1 MDESRD
7 DLERRITQ
15 LESRVAWLLEREA
28 ARGGGSPTS
37 APSPAVAEVPPVLD
51 SVPSP
56 SLPPPPPPW
65 TQAPPIPRR
74 APPPPPPSSRP
85 RETNPTV
92 LLAAAGAAIFLLGV
106 IFFLWLSFQ
115 RGWVSPQLRILLG
128 LAAGTAISA
137 YAGRLIVG
145 EGRRIGVWVL
155 LAGLGTLQFTFW
167 AGSAHFHFFD
177 ERLGFAGVAV
187 ATLFGGGLAA
197 RAGSG
202 GALTVAL
209 VSGFIAPPVFS
220 TGSHDHV
227 ALGLYLALLVGAAIA
242 VPYLAKTGARWH
254 GARWTVLAFT
264 WAYLWMS
271 RADARAEVFGACFG
285 LMLLHYFLA
294 LVWVWL
300 PGQAEPKPSSPTLM
314 WFLVSLNATGL
325 AWSWWGR
332 LKWPPEWFSG
342 VALGFALVNLLMVKP
357 MRTRFGSRQ
366 ADLGLLVLAAGHLAL
381 AVPIALDWRWVG
393 PLWGAFALGL
403 AWASG
408 KAGTL
413 PDWDEEEARNLRRLA
428 LGMALLAS
436 VRWLYMTGRAWDR
449 LSAYRYETGPVGPTP
464 FLNGLFA
471 LGVLVALAWGL
482 QARRRDALGAIGFFG
497 LQVVGVMT
505 LAMEIAYALRTA
517 GADPRASAIAFT
529 VVWAVAGALQWLR
542 SLGTEEHAL
551 RRGLGLAGY
560 GWLGLASFK
569 LIFADL
575 SSADLALRAG
585 VFLGVG
591 AIFLTTALV
600 GNRARRSRPDSEP

>member
-1 MDESRD
+1 M
-7 DLERRITQ
+7 
-15 LESRVAWLLEREA
+15 
-28 ARGGGSPTS
+28 
-37 APSPAVAEVPPVLD
+37 
-51 SVPSP
+51 
-56 SLPPPPPPW
+56 
-65 TQAPPIPRR
+65 
-74 APPPPPPSSRP
+74 
-85 RETNPTV
+85 

-115 RGWVSPQLRILLG
+115 RGWVSPQLRILMG

-137 YAGRLIVG
+137 YAGRLLVG
-145 EGRRIGVWVL
+145 DGRRIGVWVL

-167 AGSAHFHFFD
+167 AGSVHFHFFD
-177 ERLGFAGVAV
+177 VRLGFAGVAV
-187 ATLFGGGLAA
+187 ATLLGGGLAA

-227 ALGLYLALLVGAAIA
+227 ALDLYLALLVSAALA
-242 VPYLAKTGARWH
+242 VPYLAKAGARWH
-254 GARWTVLAFT
+254 GARWTVLVFT
-264 WAYLWMS
+264 WTYLWMS
-271 RADARAEVFGACFG
+271 RADARAEMFGACFG
-285 LMLLHYFLA
+285 LMLLHYVLA

-300 PGQAEPKPSSPTLM
+300 PGQAEPRPSSPTLM

-325 AWSWWGR
+325 AWSWWDR

-357 MRTRFGSRQ
+357 MRKRFGSRQ

-408 KAGTL
+408 KAETL
-413 PDWDEEEARNLRRLA
+413 PDWDDEEARNLRRLA
-428 LGMALLAS
+428 LGMTLLAS
-436 VRWLYMTGRAWDR
+436 VRWLYMTGRHWDR
-449 LSAYRYETGPVGPTP
+449 VSGYRFEAGLAGPTP

-482 QARRRDALGAIGFFG
+482 QARRRDSQGTIGFVG
-497 LQVVGVMT
+497 LQLVGVMA
-505 LAMEIAYALRTA
+505 LAVEIAYALRVA
-517 GADPRASAIAFT
+517 GAEPRASAIAFT

-542 SLGTEEHAL
+542 SLGAEDQAL
-551 RRGLGLAGY
+551 HRGLGLAGY

-591 AIFLTTALV
+591 ALFLATALV
-600 GNRARRSRPDSEP
+600 GNRARRGRPEPEP